1 MLKDSRQAG
10 AQIGVTPAMIE
21 AGVDAL
27 SPEEVYWLGHGGL
40 PEFVVRRVYQDL
52 AVEALQ
58 GVPQATSSLAQA
70 SKLVSNLHEIRG
82 VRP

>member
-27 SPEEVYWLGHGGL
+27 SPEDYYQITFSCSAEWLVEKVYRAMVSALHP
-40 PEFVVRRVYQDL
+40 PE
-52 AVEALQ
+52 
-58 GVPQATSSLAQA
+58 
-70 SKLVSNLHEIRG
+70 
-82 VRP
+82 